1 MTTQFTQRLHLPIP
15 AAEVFAWHERPGAF
29 QRLTP
34 RWERFEVVSGG
45 TGIRDGDMMTARV
58 GVGPFSAR
66 WVARHSGYVAGREFT
81 DEQVA
86 GPFSRWVHRHRV
98 TPDGPGAA
106 VLEDHIDYALPLGP
120 LGQALA
126 GSPIRAKL
134 ERAFAF
140 RHAMT
145 AIDLSRHHKFAGAGK
160 LTIAITG
167 ASGLVGSALVPFL
180 TGGGHFV
187 KILTRKKPD
196 KPDESSIFWDPAT
209 GDIDA
214 AALEGIDAVIHL
226 AGENIAGRRW
236 NAAQKAAILD
246 SRVKGTQLIAAT
258 IAKLKRPPRVFISTS
273 AVGYY
278 GDHDD
283 AEILDETAAPGDDF
297 LADVCKQW
305 EAATAPAS
313 AAGIR
318 TVMMRVGVVLTAGG
332 GALRKMLTPF
342 KLGFGGKVGSGKQAM
357 SWISLDDLIGAYHQ
371 ALFDGS
377 LSGPVNA
384 VAPSPVT
391 NRAFTKVLGAV
402 LRRPTIA
409 PLPGFMVKAM
419 FGEMGKALLLGGAR
433 VLPARL
439 LAAGF
444 EFHHPTLETALRH
457 ELGRPAPATASAAA
471 SAPPA

>member
-1 MTTQFTQRLHLPIP
+1 MTNQWVQRVRLPVP
-15 AAEVFAWHERPGAF
+15 AAELFAWHERPGAL

-45 TGIRDGDMMTARV
+45 TGIRDGDMMVARV
-58 GVGPFSAR
+58 GVGPFSTR
-66 WVARHSGYVAGREFT
+66 WVARHSGYVAGREFQ
-81 DEQVA
+81 DEQVE
-86 GPFSRWVHRHRV
+86 GPFRRWVHRHRV
-98 TPDGPGAA
+98 EPDGPAA
-106 VLEDHIDYALPLGP
+106 AYLEDRIEYALPFGT

-145 AIDLSRHHKFAGAGK
+145 AIDLSRHHKFAAAGK

-167 ASGLVGSALVPFL
+167 ATGLVGSALVPFL
-180 TGGGHFV
+180 TGGGHTV
-187 KILTRKKPD
+187 KVLTRKKAEQPD
-196 KPDESSIFWDPAT
+196 NSIFWDPAT

-214 AALEGIDAVIHL
+214 AALEGVDAVIHL
-226 AGENIAGRRW
+226 AGENIAAHRW

-246 SRVKGTQLIAAT
+246 SRVKGTQLIAST
-258 IAKLKRPPRVFISTS
+258 IAKLRRPPRVFISTS

-278 GDHDD
+278 GNHDA
-283 AEILDETAAPGDDF
+283 AEELDERTAAGDDF

-305 EAATAPAS
+305 EAATATAA

-318 TVMMRVGVVLTAGG
+318 TVIVRVGVVLTAAG
-332 GALRKMLTPF
+332 GALGKMLTPF
-342 KLGFGGKVGSGKQAM
+342 KLGLGGKVGSGKQAM
-357 SWISLDDLIGAYHQ
+357 SWISLDDLVGAYHQ

-377 LSGPVNA
+377 LSGPINA
-384 VAPSPVT
+384 VAPNPVT
-391 NRAFTKVLGAV
+391 NHAFTKVLGAV

-444 EFHHPTLETALRH
+444 EFHHPTLEAALRH
-457 ELGRPAPATASAAA
+457 ELGRPAPAPTAAA

>member
-1 MTTQFTQRLHLPIP
+1 VRLPVP
-15 AAEVFAWHERPGAF
+15 AAEVFAWHERPGAL

-58 GVGPFSAR
+58 GVGPFSTR
-66 WVARHSGYVAGREFT
+66 WVARHSGYVAGREFQ
-81 DEQVA
+81 DEQVE
-86 GPFSRWVHRHRV
+86 GPFRRWVHRHRV
-98 TPDGPGAA
+98 DPDGPAAA
-106 VLEDHIDYALPLGP
+106 VLEDRIEYALPFGS

-126 GSPIRAKL
+126 GSSIRAKL

-145 AIDLSRHHKFAGAGK
+145 AIDLSRHHKFASAGK

-167 ASGLVGSALVPFL
+167 ATGMVGSALVAFL

-187 KILTRKKPD
+187 KVLTRKKTD
-196 KPDESSIFWDPAT
+196 KPDDDSIFWDPAA
-209 GDIDA
+209 GEIDA
-214 AALEGIDAVIHL
+214 AALEGVDAVIHL

-258 IAKLKRPPRVFISTS
+258 IAKLRRPPRVFISTS

-278 GDHDD
+278 GNHDAGED
-283 AEILDETAAPGDDF
+283 LDESTTAGDDF

-305 EAATAPAS
+305 EAATAPAA

-318 TVMMRVGVVLTAGG
+318 TVIVRVGVVLTAAG
-332 GALRKMLTPF
+332 GALKKMLTPF

-384 VAPSPVT
+384 TAPNPVT
-391 NRAFTKVLGAV
+391 NHAFTKVLGAV

-409 PLPGFMVKAM
+409 PLPAFMVKAM

-433 VLPARL
+433 VLPTRL

-444 EFHHPTLETALRH
+444 EFHHPTLEAALRH
-457 ELGRPAPATASAAA
+457 ELGRPAPAV
-471 SAPPA
+471 APPAATETPAPPA